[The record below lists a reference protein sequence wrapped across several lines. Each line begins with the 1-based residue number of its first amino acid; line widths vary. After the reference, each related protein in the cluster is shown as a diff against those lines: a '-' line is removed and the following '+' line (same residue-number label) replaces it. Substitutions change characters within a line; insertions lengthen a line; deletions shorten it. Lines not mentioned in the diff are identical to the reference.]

1 MKPEWMLPPIEE
13 LTELPIGQIALQ
25 LSRLN
30 RYAGAVEFSVLRH
43 SMLVR
48 HLVRNQSLRCQLWA
62 LLHDVH
68 ECWTGD
74 ALKPA
79 KEVAGL
85 AWANLEALYQSHVM
99 RLSDCYPDQHEIE
112 MVDDAD
118 KEACR
123 LEMTWLGEP
132 VDLSAPHWLIVCKD
146 TKHDVLEYTAA
157 ITALLHEIRRTD
169 AEKMAD
175 WKQRW
180 LRADNGHEMPL
191 SIALLP
197 QAKVEQAVA
206 MRERG
211 EHPFVPAA
219 SVESRTTDSIADWDC
234 SDAKCLNAL
243 GGE

>member
-1 MKPEWMLPPIEE
+1 MKLPDWMLPPIEE

-48 HLVRNQSLRCQLWA
+48 HLVRNESLRCQLWA
-62 LLHDVH
+62 LLHDAH

-79 KEVAGL
+79 KKVAGL
-85 AWANLEALYQSHVM
+85 AWSTLEALYQSHVM
-99 RLSDCYPDQHEIE
+99 RLADCYPHDHEIQK
-112 MVDDAD
+112 VDDAD
-118 KEACR
+118 NEASR
-123 LEMTWLGEP
+123 LEMEHLPFCPWIYNTEDGDEYR
-132 VDLSAPHWLIVCKD
+132 D
-146 TKHDVLEYTAA
+146 TELDFVAA
-157 ITALLHEIRRTD
+157 VTALLHEIRRTD

-191 SIALLP
+191 SISLLDP
-197 QAKVEQAVA
+197 SKILNAVER
-206 MRERG
+206 RERG
-211 EHPFVPAA
+211 ELPFVPAA
-219 SVESRTTDSIADWDC
+219 SVETAQADSFADWDR
-234 SDAKCLNAL
+234 SDAKCLNSL
-243 GGE
+243 GME

>member
-1 MKPEWMLPPIEE
+1 MKRPEWMLPPIEE
-13 LTELPIGQIALQ
+13 LTELPIGQIACQ

-79 KEVAGL
+79 KEIAGL
-85 AWANLEALYQSHVM
+85 AWSNLEALYQRHVM
-99 RLSDCYPDQHEIE
+99 RLADCYPDQHELQMI
-112 MVDDAD
+112 DDAD

-123 LEMTWLGEP
+123 LEMQHLPDCPWIYEVAEYRDTE
-132 VDLSAPHWLIVCKD
+132 VDFV
-146 TKHDVLEYTAA
+146 AA
-157 ITALLHEIRRTD
+157 VTALMHEIRRID
-169 AEKMAD
+169 AERLNEYR
-175 WKQRW
+175 QRW
-180 LRADNGHEMPL
+180 MRADGGHEMPL
-191 SIALLP
+191 SISLLHP
-197 QAKVEQAVA
+197 AKVEQAVE

-211 EHPFVPAA
+211 EHPFVPSAA
-219 SVESRTTDSIADWDC
+219 VKASQADSIMDWDR

>member
-1 MKPEWMLPPIEE
+1 MEMKRPEWILPDIET
-13 LTELPIGQIALQ
+13 LTELPIGQIAQQ

-43 SMLVR
+43 SMLVL

-62 LLHDVH
+62 LLHDAH

-79 KEVAGL
+79 KEIAGL
-85 AWANLEALYQSHVM
+85 AWSNLEALYQRHVM
-99 RLSDCYPDQHEIE
+99 RLADCYPDQREQQ

-123 LEMTWLGEP
+123 LEMQHLPYCPWFYDDGYPETETE
-132 VDLSAPHWLIVCKD
+132 VDFV
-146 TKHDVLEYTAA
+146 AA
-157 ITALLHEIRRTD
+157 VTALMSEIRRTD
-169 AEKMAD
+169 AAKMD
-175 WKQRW
+175 EWKQRW

-191 SIALLP
+191 SISLLHP
-197 QAKVEQAVA
+197 AKVEQAVE

-219 SVESRTTDSIADWDC
+219 AVEASQADDLADWDR
-234 SDAKCLNAL
+234 SDTKCLNAL

>member
-1 MKPEWMLPPIEE
+1 MKRPEWMLPPIEE
-13 LTELPIGQIALQ
+13 LTELPIGQIACQ

-79 KEVAGL
+79 KEIAGL
-85 AWANLEALYQSHVM
+85 AWSNLEALYQRHVM
-99 RLSDCYPDQHEIE
+99 RLADCYPDQHELQ

-123 LEMTWLGEP
+123 LEMEHLPDCPWIYDVAEYRDTE
-132 VDLSAPHWLIVCKD
+132 VDFV
-146 TKHDVLEYTAA
+146 AA
-157 ITALLHEIRRTD
+157 VTALMHEIRRTD
-169 AEKMAD
+169 AAKMD
-175 WKQRW
+175 EWKQRW
-180 LRADNGHEMPL
+180 LRADGGHEMPL
-191 SIALLP
+191 SISLLHP
-197 QAKVEQAVA
+197 SKVQTAVE

-211 EHPFVPAA
+211 QHPFVPAA
-219 SVESRTTDSIADWDC
+219 VVETSQADEMADWDR
-234 SDAKCLNAL
+234 SDSKCLNAL

>member
-1 MKPEWMLPPIEE
+1 MLPPIEE
-13 LTELPIGQIALQ
+13 LTELPIGQIAVQ

-48 HLVRNQSLRCQLWA
+48 HLVRNESLRCQLWA
-62 LLHDVH
+62 LLHDVN

-79 KEVAGL
+79 KDIAGL
-85 AWANLEALYQSHVM
+85 AWSNLEALYQSHVM
-99 RLSDCYPDQHEIE
+99 RLADCYPNEHEIQL
-112 MVDDAD
+112 VDDAD

-123 LEMTWLGEP
+123 LEMAWLVEP

-146 TKHDVLEYTAA
+146 TKHDVIEYTAA

-169 AEKMAD
+169 AERLAE

-180 LRADNGHEMPL
+180 LRADNGHDMPL
-191 SIALLP
+191 SISLLQP
-197 QAKVEQAVA
+197 SKILDAVER
-206 MRERG
+206 RERG
-211 EHPFVPAA
+211 ELPFVPAA
-219 SVESRTTDSIADWDC
+219 SVETAQADSIADWDR
-234 SDAKCLNAL
+234 SDAKCLNSL
-243 GGE
+243 GME